1 VRLQR
6 VGAVSMLRCN
16 NGKFLLLGILAVLW
30 MDDSGG
36 FVTLPASN
44 PEFVIRSARGTS
56 LWAAEIARK
65 PAVEV
70 TKAFAFPTNRQQT
83 QHQYLAVSDFAPTA
97 WVFQA

>member
-1 VRLQR
+1 
-6 VGAVSMLRCN
+6 
-16 NGKFLLLGILAVLW
+16 VLW
-30 MDDSGG
+30 MTDSDG

-44 PEFVIRSARGTS
+44 PELVIRSARGTS

-70 TKAFAFPTNRQQT
+70 TKAFSFPTNRQQT